1 MAAIG
6 TAWAAA
12 AWIEASWITE
22 AWSDATSANFSVTRF
37 NTDSGPLLQVIAALE
52 TQLET
57 IDDGK
62 ALHLIDI
69 ERLNIGSYRGTI
81 IYDT

>member
-6 TAWAAA
+6 DGWATA
-12 AWIEASWITE
+12 AWIEAGWVTG
-22 AWSDATSANFSVTRF
+22 AWRVGSANFSVTRF

-57 IDDGK
+57 IDDAK
-62 ALHLIDI
+62 TLRLVDI